1 MGNRQTATHKVT
13 SQSGRPA
20 TYQSRAPRERSANV
34 SEEVETTGLA
44 DAARE
49 NLAAEL
55 DRLRQRRDRL
65 EVEVKND
72 RGMIGDHGDA
82 AEAIQRADEL
92 AVLGDRINE
101 LDRRLRTGPSRSD
114 ASEILPGGTEV
125 TLRFPDGEV
134 VTMHVISIVEE
145 TPVGRESETLT
156 ARSPLGQAL
165 AGHQPGDTV
174 TYSTPQ
180 GENQVELLSVKL
192 PT

>member
-1 MGNRQTATHKVT
+1 MG
-13 SQSGRPA
+13 
-20 TYQSRAPRERSANV
+20 ERSTVV
-34 SEEVETTGLA
+34 SDEVRSAA

-55 DRLRQRRDRL
+55 ERLRQRRDRL
-65 EVEVKND
+65 EVEVRND

-92 AVLGDRINE
+92 AVLTDRVNDLE
-101 LDRRLRTGPSRSD
+101 HRLREGPSQSTE
-114 ASEILPGGTEV
+114 STSLPGGTEV
-125 TLRFPDGEV
+125 TLRFSDGEV
-134 VTMHVISIVEE
+134 VTMQVISIVEE
-145 TPVGRESETLT
+145 TPAGREGETLT

-180 GENQVELLSVKL
+180 GENQVELIAVKL
-192 PT
+192 PN

>member
-1 MGNRQTATHKVT
+1 V
-13 SQSGRPA
+13 SDEVQS
-20 TYQSRAPRERSANV
+20 V
-34 SEEVETTGLA
+34 A
-44 DAARE
+44 DAARDQ
-49 NLAAEL
+49 LAAEL
-55 DRLRQRRDRL
+55 ARLRQRRDRL
-65 EVEVKND
+65 EVEVKAD
-72 RGMIGDHGDA
+72 RGRSGDHGDA

-101 LDRRLRTGPSRSD
+101 LDRMLRTGPPRTD
-114 ASEILPGGTEV
+114 QSETLPGGTEV

-145 TPVGRESETLT
+145 TPAGREAETLT
-156 ARSPLGQAL
+156 ARSPLAQAL

-180 GENQVELLSVKL
+180 GENQVELIAMKL

>member
-1 MGNRQTATHKVT
+1 
-13 SQSGRPA
+13 
-20 TYQSRAPRERSANV
+20 V
-34 SEEVETTGLA
+34 SEEVQSSGLA
-44 DAARE
+44 DAARA

-55 DRLRQRRDRL
+55 DRLRQRHDRL
-65 EVEVKND
+65 EIEVKND

-92 AVLGDRINE
+92 VVLTDRIHE
-101 LDRRLRTGPSRSD
+101 LDRRLRAGPSD
-114 ASEILPGGTEV
+114 FNAADGSEALPGGTEV

-134 VTMHVISIVEE
+134 VTMHVISIIEE
-145 TPVGRESETLT
+145 TPAGREGETLT

-180 GENQVELLSVKL
+180 GQSQVELIDLKL
-192 PT
+192 PA

>member
-1 MGNRQTATHKVT
+1 M
-13 SQSGRPA
+13 
-20 TYQSRAPRERSANV
+20 
-34 SEEVETTGLA
+34 SEEAQSTDLA
-44 DAARE
+44 AAARE

-65 EVEVKND
+65 EIEVKND
-72 RGMIGDHGDA
+72 RGMVGDHGDA

-101 LDRRLRTGPSRSD
+101 LDRRLKAGPSTTDPSD
-114 ASEILPGGTEV
+114 ALPGGTEV
-125 TLRFPDGEV
+125 TLRFADGEV

-145 TPVGRESETLT
+145 TPAGHEGETLT

-165 AGHQPGDTV
+165 AGHQAGDTV

-180 GENQVELLSVKL
+180 GQTQVELISVKL
-192 PT
+192 PS

>member
-1 MGNRQTATHKVT
+1 MTKKA
-13 SQSGRPA
+13 QS
-20 TYQSRAPRERSANV
+20 V
-34 SEEVETTGLA
+34 A

-72 RGMIGDHGDA
+72 RGMVGDHGDA

-92 AVLGDRINE
+92 VVLGDRINE
-101 LDRRLRTGPSRSD
+101 LDRRLRTGPSESGE
-114 ASEILPGGTEV
+114 AETLPGGTEV

-145 TPVGRESETLT
+145 TPAGREAETLT

-165 AGHQPGDTV
+165 AGRKPGDTV

-180 GENQVELLSVKL
+180 GENQVELIAVKL
-192 PT
+192 PK

>member
-1 MGNRQTATHKVT
+1 VYNGLKNQGASRQR
-13 SQSGRPA
+13 GRK
-20 TYQSRAPRERSANV
+20 RRERSTDV
-34 SEEVETTGLA
+34 SNKAQSAA

-72 RGMIGDHGDA
+72 RGMVGDHGDA

-92 AVLGDRINE
+92 VVLGDRINE
-101 LDRRLRTGPSRSD
+101 LDRRLRTGPSQSD
-114 ASEILPGGTEV
+114 QSESLPGGTEV

-134 VTMHVISIVEE
+134 VTMQVISIVEE
-145 TPVGRESETLT
+145 TPVGREAETLT

-165 AGHQPGDTV
+165 AGHKAGDTV

-180 GENQVELLSVKL
+180 GENQVEVIAVKL
-192 PT
+192 PK

>member
-1 MGNRQTATHKVT
+1 MSDKV
-13 SQSGRPA
+13 QSA
-20 TYQSRAPRERSANV
+20 
-34 SEEVETTGLA
+34 A

-72 RGMIGDHGDA
+72 RGMVGDHGDA

-92 AVLGDRINE
+92 VVLTDRINE
-101 LDRRLRTGPSRSD
+101 LDRRLRAGPSD
-114 ASEILPGGTEV
+114 SEKLATLPGGTEV
-125 TLRFPDGEV
+125 TLRFSDGEV

-145 TPVGRESETLT
+145 TPAGREGETLT
-156 ARSPLGQAL
+156 ARSPLAQAL

-180 GENQVELLSVKL
+180 GENQVELIAVKL
-192 PT
+192 PS